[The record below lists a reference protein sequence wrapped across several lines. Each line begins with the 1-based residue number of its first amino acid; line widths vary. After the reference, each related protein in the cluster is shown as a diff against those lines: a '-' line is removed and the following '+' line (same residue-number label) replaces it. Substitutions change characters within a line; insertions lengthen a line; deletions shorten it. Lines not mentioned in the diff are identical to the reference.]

1 MSAARRLHLVG
12 SFTPSPIVFS
22 QGSGFTQA
30 EQQHL
35 SQFLQFHPHGQAV
48 ADEVAGQLRAR
59 GRGPQGVRSPR
70 GLAVRLARVAMEQGI
85 QDWYFH
91 EDEAAL
97 RAQRVQQQA
106 QPAPLASA
114 AVRARALEELQSIK
128 ARHLAARLAQGGE
141 Q

>member
-1 MSAARRLHLVG
+1 MSAVRRFHLVG
-12 SFTPSPIVFS
+12 VSSPLPIVFS
-22 QGSGFTQA
+22 QGSGLTKA

-35 SQFLQFHPHGQAV
+35 SHLLKFHPHGQAIS
-48 ADEVAGQLRAR
+48 DEVAGQLRAR
-59 GRGPQGVRSPR
+59 GRGAQGIRSPR
-70 GLAVRLARVAMEQGI
+70 GLAARLARVAMEQGI